1 MNILLS
7 VFLAACAV
15 RAEGPES
22 RALELAKRYET
33 TQALVLELRRDRL
46 GWGEIEQA
54 LSLARRA
61 RRPVTEI
68 VALRRDG
75 QGWGEIANRYG
86 VDVIEPPRRWLTAR
100 R

>member
-7 VFLAACAV
+7 VVLLACAAK
-15 RAEGPES
+15 AEGPEG
-22 RALELAKRYET
+22 RALELAKRYQT
-33 TQALVLELRRDRL
+33 TQAIVLELRREKL

-61 RRPVTEI
+61 RCPVADI
-68 VALRRDG
+68 MALRRDG

-86 VDVIEPPRRWLTAR
+86 VDVIEPPKRWLTAR